1 MAKQGVSL
9 RIDDNMIE
17 EIDQIAKVSKRD
29 RTFVINE
36 AIETYLEINKWQL
49 EHIKESLVQADQRK
63 FATSGEVDKVLKKW
77 R

>member
-1 MAKQGVSL
+1 MAKLGVSL
-9 RIDDNMIE
+9 RIDDDKIE
-17 EIDQIAKVSKRD
+17 ELDQIAKVSKRD

-49 EHIKESLVQADQRK
+49 EHIKKSLAQADQGK
-63 FATSGEVDKVLKKW
+63 FAQASEVDKALKKW